1 MRKLRRL
8 PWRLPKSNKQD
19 ASHATTTA
27 VAPHREP
34 ERVSQRETLNT
45 QPVAF
50 AGGRYVYGDTP
61 SVSCA
66 TEVRHKA
73 KHRVVAVAT

>member
-8 PWRLPKSNKQD
+8 PWRLPKSNKPD
-19 ASHATTTA
+19 ANQPTTA
-27 VAPHREP
+27 VAPPREP
-34 ERVSQRETLNT
+34 ERIAPREALDT

-50 AGGRYVYGDTP
+50 TAGRYVYGDAP
-61 SVSCA
+61 SVPCA

-73 KHRVVAVAT
+73 KHRVVAVAS

>member
-19 ASHATTTA
+19 ASYATPS
-27 VAPHREP
+27 VAPSPPP
-34 ERVSQRETLNT
+34 ERALPREALAT

-50 AGGRYVYGDTP
+50 AGGRYVYGETP
-61 SVSCA
+61 SVSC
-66 TEVRHKA
+66 TPEVRRKA
-73 KHRVVAVAT
+73 KHRVVAVST

>member
-19 ASHATTTA
+19 ASHATTA
-27 VAPHREP
+27 VAPIREP
-34 ERVSQRETLNT
+34 EHISPRETLNT

-66 TEVRHKA
+66 PEVRRKA

>member
-19 ASHATTTA
+19 ASHATTA

-34 ERVSQRETLNT
+34 ERAQRETLTT

>member
-8 PWRLPKSNKQD
+8 PWRLPKSNKPD
-19 ASHATTTA
+19 AKQSTTPI
-27 VAPHREP
+27 APPREP
-34 ERVSQRETLNT
+34 EYIAPREALST

-50 AGGRYVYGDTP
+50 TAGRYVYGDTP
-61 SVSCA
+61 SVPCA

-73 KHRVVAVAT
+73 RHRVVAVAT